1 MSEVKYRADLYSKGE
16 RIEGHI
22 TVNEHIFVLSR
33 IMPALSRKLFGC
45 LDTFEVPISYLECYQ
60 VKSSKIVIGIKG
72 LPEFPRFRC
81 KKHQDLIE
89 EIRMYNP
96 QFRMYASN
104 EITSEFNWRG
114 LIEWG
119 ICILAV
125 AGYILL
131 QKMGIL

>member
-1 MSEVKYRADLYSKGE
+1 MKFRADLYSNGQ
-16 RIEGHI
+16 RVEGHI
-22 TVNEHIFVLSR
+22 TVNEHTFVWSP
-33 IMPALSRKLFGC
+33 IIPVLSRKLFGV
-45 LDTFEVPISYLECYQ
+45 DTFEVPISDLEGYQ

-72 LPEFPRFRC
+72 LPEHPRFRC
-81 KKHQDLIE
+81 KKYQDLVE
-89 EIRMYNP
+89 EIRKYNS

-114 LIEWG
+114 LVELG
-119 ICILAV
+119 ICILAA

>member
-1 MSEVKYRADLYSKGE
+1 MKYRADLYSNGE

-22 TVNEHIFVLSR
+22 TVNEQNFVWSP
-33 IMPALSRKLFGC
+33 IIPALSRKLFG
-45 LDTFEVPISYLECYQ
+45 LDTFEVPISDLEGYQ

-89 EIRMYNP
+89 EIRKFNP

-114 LIEWG
+114 LIELG

-125 AGYILL
+125 AGYIFL

>member
-1 MSEVKYRADLYSKGE
+1 MKYRADLYSNGE

-22 TVNEHIFVLSR
+22 TVDEHLFVWSP
-33 IMPALSRKLFGC
+33 IIPALSRKLFG
-45 LDTFEVPISYLECYQ
+45 LDTFEVPISDLEGYQ
-60 VKSSKIVIGIKG
+60 VKNSKIVIGIKG
-72 LPEFPRFRC
+72 LPEIPRFRC
-81 KKHQDLIE
+81 KKYQDLVE
-89 EIRMYNP
+89 EIRKYNS

-114 LIEWG
+114 LIELG

>member
-1 MSEVKYRADLYSKGE
+1 MKYRADLYSNGQ

-22 TVNEHIFVLSR
+22 TVNEHTFVWSPIIPKLSR
-33 IMPALSRKLFGC
+33 ILFG
-45 LDTFEVPISYLECYQ
+45 LDTFEVPILDLEGYQ

-72 LPEFPRFRC
+72 LPEFPKFRC
-81 KKHQDLIE
+81 KKYQELVE
-89 EIRMYNP
+89 EIRKYNT

-114 LIEWG
+114 LIELG

-125 AGYILL
+125 VGYILL
-131 QKMGIL
+131 KKMGIL